1 MSFRPSSIR
10 LRRPALRGRGVLARA
25 LASLWMVLYLGMVA
39 AAPVADG
46 FVDHD
51 QPVAMH
57 IEDAEG
63 GDCPASHSGEACDI
77 CQLAHG
83 LRAVLAPQTVVIPS
97 AAALEIAALGAR
109 GVAPV
114 ELSFLDGR
122 SSRAPPLV

>member
-1 MSFRPSSIR
+1 MPFRPSSIR

-83 LRAVLAPQTVVIPS
+83 WRAAI
-97 AAALEIAALGAR
+97 AAADVAVPAAADRDGSDAAAR
-109 GVAPV
+109 DVAVAP
-114 ELSFLDGR
+114 LTFLEGR
-122 SSRAPPLV
+122 SSRAPPLG